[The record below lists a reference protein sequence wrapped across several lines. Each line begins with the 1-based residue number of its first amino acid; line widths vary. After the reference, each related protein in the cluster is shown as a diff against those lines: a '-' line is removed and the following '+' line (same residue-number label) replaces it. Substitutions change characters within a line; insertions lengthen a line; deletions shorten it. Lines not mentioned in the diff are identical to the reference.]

1 MKALG
6 PALGWG
12 LMGAQTGDH
21 QVLPWELSRK
31 GIQCGGTPGPEA
43 GLPGSPPPPTP
54 CLQGCGGLPPP
65 AHGPPPQ
72 PKSFLPCHFTKTC
85 SPHPWKHTSSGQSPP
100 NPALQTLPGPQLPV
114 LLQGANNGKGPEGLE
129 STVDGLSSSR
139 LDWGLGGTV
148 RLGQ

>member
-43 GLPGSPPPPTP
+43 GLPGSPPPPPHAFRAAGASPLQHTDLLRSQSPFCRVISPKPAPLTHGNTP
-54 CLQGCGGLPPP
+54 PLGS
-65 AHGPPPQ
+65 PPQ
-72 PKSFLPCHFTKTC
+72 TRLSRPYLDPSSPSCSRVPTMAKVRKDWSPLLTDYLLP
-85 SPHPWKHTSSGQSPP
+85 
-100 NPALQTLPGPQLPV
+100 A
-114 LLQGANNGKGPEGLE
+114 
-129 STVDGLSSSR
+129 
-139 LDWGLGGTV
+139 
-148 RLGQ
+148 